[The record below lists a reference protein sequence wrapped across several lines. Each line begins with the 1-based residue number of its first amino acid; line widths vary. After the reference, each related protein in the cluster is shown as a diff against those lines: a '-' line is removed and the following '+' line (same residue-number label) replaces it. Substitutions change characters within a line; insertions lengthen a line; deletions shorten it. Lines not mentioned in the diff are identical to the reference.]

1 MAKTRLQIFDS
12 SLIACII
19 HHRLQVLFPFSF
31 LNPSNLELSIIP
43 IMLRSQLIRQLRAA
57 SQTPLQ
63 RSPLQRSTFSSLS
76 PISSRAPIAFSS
88 RIPRRWQSTE
98 AETKSQASESA
109 AEAKPAEAQRP
120 EDSLKQDI
128 AKKDKEVLDLKV
140 RHSMVYTRSIASNM
154 SYRINTCALWR
165 TIAIF
170 KIA

>member
-1 MAKTRLQIFDS
+1 MLDSLRGWHRRFISPMAKTRLQIFDS

-19 HHRLQVLFPFSF
+19 HHRLLFPF
-31 LNPSNLELSIIP
+31 PSLTPSDLELSIIS

-76 PISSRAPIAFSS
+76 SISSRAPIAFSS

-98 AETKSQASESA
+98 AETKPEAPQPA
-109 AEAKPAEAQRP
+109 AEAKSAETQSP
-120 EDSLKQDI
+120 EDLLKQDI

-140 RHSMVYTRSIASNM
+140 RHPMIYSWKH
-154 SYRINTCALWR
+154 RI
-165 TIAIF
+165 
-170 KIA
+170 